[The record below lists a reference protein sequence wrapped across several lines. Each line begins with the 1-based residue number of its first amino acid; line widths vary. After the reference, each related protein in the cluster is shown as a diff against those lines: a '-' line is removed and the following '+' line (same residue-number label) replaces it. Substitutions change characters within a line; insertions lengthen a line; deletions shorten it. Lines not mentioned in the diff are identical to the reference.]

1 MRELIKNELRLYK
14 LSLKENLDF
23 SEDEVKELLKNYS
36 GGVKIINDLKNKVF
50 LNSEL
55 TQKQKD
61 AAKDF
66 FVREKLSKTILSN
79 LEPGNDLGRQVIK
92 YGIETY
98 VNLIKSGKKH
108 LFKPRE
114 DLTIKV
120 GTPSPEWV
128 ERNIKDLKEF
138 REKLSQESLSKK
150 FELVGGEEITL
161 GDKIEEILT
170 TLTTDPNAYP
180 GFIENGEWSIVNKLD
195 TNYTNWFRIL
205 AELDSNGN
213 LKGNT
218 PQEKVELFFKQF
230 PVESMLPPQKVEN
243 LKIIEKEFGVQIPTL
258 SHADY
263 EILKEFNKDFL
274 NIKKRLINS
283 TVKGDR
289 NEQNIKGVFKLFS
302 GGSIREGDIYD
313 FSSYGN
319 RVDQVFGVD
328 MMVYMYL
335 PQHGEEKYWVPIQ
348 AKTEK
353 TQANKSNL
361 LKFNIGGIA
370 VFPTK
375 NPEISGGYGYLT
387 VRNGTEKS
395 LEDLLVYNQCRKK
408 ADIQSCKKY
417 DK

>member
-14 LSLKENLDF
+14 ASLKENLDF

-36 GGVKIINDLKNKVF
+36 GSVKMIIDFKGKVI
-50 LNSEL
+50 LGSEL
-55 TQKQKD
+55 TQKQKE

-98 VNLIKSGKKH
+98 LNLIKSGKKY

-128 ERNIKDLKEF
+128 KRNIGDLKEF
-138 REKLSQESLSKK
+138 RDKLSEDSLEKK

-161 GDKIEEILT
+161 GEKIDEILN
-170 TLTTDPNAYP
+170 TLSSDPNAYP

-205 AELDSNGN
+205 AELDSSGA
-213 LKGNT
+213 LRGNT
-218 PQEKVELFFKQF
+218 PKEKVDLFFKQF
-230 PVESMLPPQKVEN
+230 PVESMLPPQKVDN

-302 GGSIREGDIYD
+302 GGSIRESDIYD

-335 PQHGEEKYWVPIQ
+335 PNHGEEKYWVPIQ

-353 TQANKSNL
+353 IQANKSNL
-361 LKFNIGGIA
+361 LKFDIGGIA
-370 VFPTK
+370 IFPTK
-375 NPEISGGYGYLT
+375 NPEINGGYGYLT

-395 LEDLLVYNQCRKK
+395 LDDLLEYNRCRKK
-408 ADIQSCKKY
+408 SDIESCKRY

>member
-1 MRELIKNELRLYK
+1 MKDIIKKELELFKNRINEDLEV
-14 LSLKENLDF
+14 SD
-23 SEDEVKELLKNYS
+23 DEVIELLKSYS
-36 GGVKIINDLKNKVF
+36 GTNKMINDFKSKALLGLSF
-50 LNSEL
+50 TE
-55 TQKQKD
+55 KQKE

-66 FVREKLSKTILSN
+66 FVREKLSKTILSS
-79 LEPGNDLGRQVIK
+79 LEPGNPLGREVIK
-92 YGIETY
+92 KGIETY
-98 VNLIKSGKKH
+98 LDLIKSGKKH
-108 LFKPRE
+108 LFKTRD

-128 ERNIKDLKEF
+128 ERNIRDLREF
-138 REKLSQESLSKK
+138 REKLSEESLSKK

-161 GDKIEEILT
+161 GDKIEEILN
-170 TLTTDPNAYP
+170 TLTNDPNAYP

-205 AELDSNGN
+205 AELDSTGKLPGN
-213 LKGNT
+213 NPK
-218 PQEKVELFFKQF
+218 EKVENFFKQR
-230 PVESMLPPQKVEN
+230 PVQSILHPQKVEN
-243 LKIIEKEFGVQIPTL
+243 LKVIEKEFGVKIETL
-258 SHADY
+258 SYADY

-274 NIKKRLINS
+274 NIKKRLMSS
-283 TVKGDR
+283 TIRGDK
-289 NEQNIKGVFKLFS
+289 NEQNIKGSFKLFS
-302 GGSIREGDIYD
+302 GGSIRESDIYD

-335 PQHGEEKYWVPIQ
+335 PNHGDEKYWVPVQ

-353 TQANKSNL
+353 SQANKSNL
-361 LKFNIGGIA
+361 LKFDIGGIA

-375 NPEISGGYGYLT
+375 NPEINGGFGYLT

-408 ADIQSCKKY
+408 SDIQSCKKY

>member
-1 MRELIKNELRLYK
+1 
-14 LSLKENLDF
+14 
-23 SEDEVKELLKNYS
+23 
-36 GGVKIINDLKNKVF
+36 
-50 LNSEL
+50 
-55 TQKQKD
+55 
-61 AAKDF
+61 
-66 FVREKLSKTILSN
+66 
-79 LEPGNDLGRQVIK
+79 VI
-92 YGIETY
+92 
-98 VNLIKSGKKH
+98 
-108 LFKPRE
+108 
-114 DLTIKV
+114 
-120 GTPSPEWV
+120 
-128 ERNIKDLKEF
+128 
-138 REKLSQESLSKK
+138 
-150 FELVGGEEITL
+150 
-161 GDKIEEILT
+161 
-170 TLTTDPNAYP
+170 
-180 GFIENGEWSIVNKLD
+180 
-195 TNYTNWFRIL
+195 
-205 AELDSNGN
+205 
-213 LKGNT
+213 
-218 PQEKVELFFKQF
+218 
-230 PVESMLPPQKVEN
+230 
-243 LKIIEKEFGVQIPTL
+243 
-258 SHADY
+258 
-263 EILKEFNKDFL
+263 